1 MLVHL
6 QLRSAT
12 EETLS
17 AEAIDYADRG
27 NLEASMLACA
37 RSMIGHD
44 AMDGHIDLTF
54 RLDAEDQAGI
64 IIHTLQFEDAIKV
77 THGPS

>member
-1 MLVHL
+1 MLIHL
-6 QLRSAT
+6 QLRNAT

-17 AEAIDYADRG
+17 PEAINFADHAAV
-27 NLEASMLACA
+27 EAAMLASA

-54 RLDAEDQAGI
+54 RLDAGDQSGTVI
-64 IIHTLQFEDAIKV
+64 RSLRFEDAIRMTRSV
-77 THGPS
+77 S